1 MNSQRL
7 PFYQCSQRTAYIVLG
22 LQPIQGSRTFV
33 ELKFHLAKNRMH
45 IKGISMR
52 PHHFVLILVCIA
64 TYLLV
69 FDSVLSLPRFNKQL
83 NEKPET
89 PVTVPWTG
97 S

>member
-1 MNSQRL
+1 
-7 PFYQCSQRTAYIVLG
+7 
-22 LQPIQGSRTFV
+22 
-33 ELKFHLAKNRMH
+33 MH